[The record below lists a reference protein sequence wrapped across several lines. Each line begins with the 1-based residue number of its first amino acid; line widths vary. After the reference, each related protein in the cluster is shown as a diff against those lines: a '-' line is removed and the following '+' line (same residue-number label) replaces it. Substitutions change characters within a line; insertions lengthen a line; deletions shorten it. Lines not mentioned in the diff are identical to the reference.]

1 MGDADSS
8 FAFLRQHPEKQELVA
23 KSPVAAAAAPVSPVP
38 PAVDEADSAVHA
50 EVGEAA
56 LAAGMSKFAEAE
68 ATCRGQFPIGTDAV
82 RVAVR
87 KAVEAARG
95 AFAEEIAS
103 EKIAPQGAALDA
115 YRRKLDDSMAQWSGR
130 EGDGAGGEVM
140 VEVVEGIARLVRV
153 RAASGRCAALVEE
166 NHKALMQAFSQPP
179 SKTCH

>member
-8 FAFLRQHPEKQELVA
+8 FAFLRPEKQELVA
-23 KSPVAAAAAPVSPVP
+23 KPPTTSPVSPVP
-38 PAVDEADSAVHA
+38 VDEADSAGQA

-56 LAAGMSKFAEAE
+56 VAAGMSTFAEAE
-68 ATCRGQFPIGTDAV
+68 ATCRGQFPVSTDAV

-95 AFAEEIAS
+95 AFAAEIAS
-103 EKIAPQGAALDA
+103 EKIAPKGAALDA
-115 YRRKLDDSMAQWSGR
+115 YRRKLDESMAQWSGGQ
-130 EGDGAGGEVM
+130 EAGGEVM

-166 NHKALMQAFSQPP
+166 NHKALLQVP
-179 SKTCH
+179 TT